1 MPVDQLS
8 PSIKHIESRV
18 RALEHMNLEGL
29 RCVWR
34 SEWGVPP
41 KLRSATLLRQII
53 AWRLQAAVE
62 GGLVPETHVR
72 LRSKAMP
79 RTPMPPRGTRL
90 TREYQGVPY
99 TVEVGDNGII
109 YAGKTYGSLSEVAA
123 EITGTH
129 WNGPRFFGLR
139 PGAPS

>member
-1 MPVDQLS
+1 MPDVDQ
-8 PSIKHIESRV
+8 PPASIKDIESRV
-18 RALEHMNLEGL
+18 RALEHMKLEGL
-29 RCVWR
+29 RGVWR

-41 KLRSATLLRQII
+41 KLRSALLLRQII

-62 GGLVPETHVR
+62 GGLVPETRVR

-79 RTPMPPRGTRL
+79 RTP
-90 TREYQGVPY
+90 Y
-99 TVEVGDNGII
+99 TVEVGDSGII